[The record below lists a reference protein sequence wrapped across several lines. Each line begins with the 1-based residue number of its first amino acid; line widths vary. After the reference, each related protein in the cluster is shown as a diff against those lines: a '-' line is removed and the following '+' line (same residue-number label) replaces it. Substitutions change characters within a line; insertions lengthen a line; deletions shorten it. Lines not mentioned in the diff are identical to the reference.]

1 MYKLSQAALLLLRLV
16 ACVYFLLSTNMTYAG
31 GGHDHG
37 HGHDK
42 SEATSSVAAIPRLTM
57 ESKQFELVGVLEGK
71 KLHLYLDDYTNN
83 VPITGG
89 SIELELAG
97 KRLQA
102 VAEANGRYY
111 VTLKTALEEGVYP
124 ILATIVSQ
132 QGADFLKGKL
142 AIHYSDHHDNGAQS
156 EEKVSPLGLMTQ
168 SIHPSWIILMS
179 LLLFFILGFVL
190 LRDRQKE
197 RLHDDE

>member
-16 ACVYFLLSTNMTYAG
+16 ACVYFLLGTNMTYAG
-31 GGHDHG
+31 AGHDHG
-37 HGHDK
+37 HAHEEPEVT
-42 SEATSSVAAIPRLTM
+42 SAAATTPRLTM

-71 KLHLYLDDYTNN
+71 KLHLYLDHYTNN
-83 VPITGG
+83 MPITDA

-102 VAEANGRYY
+102 VTEANGRYY

-124 ILATIVSQ
+124 ILATVVSQ
-132 QGADFLKGKL
+132 QGTDFLMGKL
-142 AIHYSDHHDNGAQS
+142 AIHHNDHSAQP
-156 EEKVSPLGLMTQ
+156 EEKVSPLGLVTQ

-179 LLLFFILGFVL
+179 LLVFFMLGFVL
-190 LRDRQKE
+190 LRDRQK
-197 RLHDDE
+197 RVAA